1 MKYTNKI
8 LCISDTHSKHAEL
21 VNTFDMPEADILV
34 HAGDLTGYGS
44 ENAVRKFLKWLGGL
58 RQYTIKIFIA
68 GNHDWLFE
76 RNGLHGRKLVKEYA
90 NRYKE
95 NGEIIY
101 LEDSGVERWGLKFWG
116 TPVNRPF
123 CDWAFNRPENKLI
136 QHWKAIPDDIDV
148 LITHD
153 PPYMIK
159 DFSHTG
165 SNEHCG
171 SPGLYKEIKDRIKP
185 KLHVFGHI
193 HEQYG
198 IAEIG
203 ETTFVNASSLD
214 AGYKVV
220 NPPIVV
226 EVEID

>member
-8 LCISDTHSKHAEL
+8 LFISDTHSKHNEL
-21 VNTFDMPEADILV
+21 SKTLDMPEADILV

-44 ENAVRKFLKWLGGL
+44 ETALRKFLKWFGEL
-58 RQYTIKIFIA
+58 RLYPIKIFIA
-68 GNHDWLFE
+68 GNHDWIFE
-76 RNGLHGRKLVKEYA
+76 RDHVWGRKLVKQYA
-90 NRYKE
+90 NKYKE

-123 CDWAFNRPENKLI
+123 CNWAFNRPEEKLA
-136 QHWKAIPDDIDV
+136 QHWAAIPDDIDV

-153 PPYMIK
+153 PPYMIR

-165 SNEHCG
+165 SQEHCG
-171 SPGLYKEIKDRIKP
+171 SPSLYKEIKDRIKP
-185 KLHVFGHI
+185 KIHVFGHI

-198 IAEIG
+198 VSEIG
-203 ETTFVNASSLD
+203 ETTFVNASTLD
-214 AGYKVV
+214 AGYQVV
-220 NPPIVV
+220 NEPILL